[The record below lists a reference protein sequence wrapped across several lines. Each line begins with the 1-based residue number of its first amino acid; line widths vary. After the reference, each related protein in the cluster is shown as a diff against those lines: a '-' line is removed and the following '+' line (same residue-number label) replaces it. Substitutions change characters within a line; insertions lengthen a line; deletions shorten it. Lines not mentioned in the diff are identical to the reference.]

1 MKFLFLMILLN
12 LPNLLLA
19 KDSATEERPRILA
32 FSAEKTLFHAL
43 GIDNF
48 SEEFSDLDG
57 GNCVLKPTLL
67 NKPFRYY
74 FDTNETVVLFYDQH
88 PERPACTKI
97 NQVFG
102 VFSNC
107 VADRINFF
115 RGSPYCYEVKSSADK
130 MIKMIINFDAS
141 GNLNIDE
148 RDLNSKNLK
157 KSRILIRRGI

>member
-130 MIKMIINFDAS
+130 MIINFDAS